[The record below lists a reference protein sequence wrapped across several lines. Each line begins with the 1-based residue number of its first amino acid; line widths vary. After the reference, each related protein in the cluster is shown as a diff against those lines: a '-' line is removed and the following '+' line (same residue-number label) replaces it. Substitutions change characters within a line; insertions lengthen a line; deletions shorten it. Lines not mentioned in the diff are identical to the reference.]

1 MNKSATPLVKH
12 ITDFLDYSDVVKGLS
27 SNSVENY
34 GRFLKRFTDW
44 LIKEGLDNLKP
55 HELTSEHI
63 YRYRLFL
70 SRSKSPK
77 DGRYLKKTT
86 QNYYLIALRALLTYF
101 AAKDIV
107 ALPADKIILVREKSV
122 KKVSFLSIDQVER
135 LLLSP
140 AGKTIIDLRDGAIL
154 EVLFSTG
161 MRVGELVAFNRDQ
174 INIEYIKKRGVT
186 DLELPITGK
195 GGYTRTVY
203 FSPRALEALDRYL
216 SLRKD
221 FDPALFVN
229 FRKDKKAETKRLTT
243 RSVERLI
250 KDYVKIAGLPI
261 STTPHTLRHSY
272 ATDLLEQGVDLRT
285 IQEFLGHRNIV
296 TTQIYTH
303 VTSQHLRDV
312 HRAFHSGRK
321 LKK

>member
-1 MNKSATPLVKH
+1 MQKSTTPLLKH
-12 ITDFLDYSDVVKGLS
+12 ITDFLDYCDIIKGLS
-27 SNSVENY
+27 SKTLENY

-44 LIKEGLDNLKP
+44 LVKEGLGSLKP
-55 HELTSEHI
+55 HELSSKHI
-63 YRYRLFL
+63 YHYRLFL
-70 SRSKSPK
+70 SRSKSQK
-77 DGRYLKKTT
+77 DGRELKKST
-86 QNYYLIALRALLTYF
+86 QNYYLIALRSLLTYF
-101 AAKDIV
+101 VAKDIL
-107 ALPADKIILVREKSV
+107 ALPADKIILAKEKNT
-122 KKVSFLSIDQVER
+122 KKVSFLNLDQIER

-140 AGKTIIDLRDGAIL
+140 AGKTIIDLRDRAIL

-161 MRVGELVAFNRDQ
+161 MRVGELIALDRDQ
-174 INIEYIKKRGVT
+174 INIEHIKRKNFG

-203 FSPRALEALDRYL
+203 FSPRALDAISRYL

-221 FDPALFVN
+221 TDPALFVN
-229 FRKDKKAETKRLTT
+229 FRKDKKVETKRLTT

-250 KDYVKIAGLPI
+250 KHYAKIAGLPI
-261 STTPHTLRHSY
+261 STTQHTLRHSY